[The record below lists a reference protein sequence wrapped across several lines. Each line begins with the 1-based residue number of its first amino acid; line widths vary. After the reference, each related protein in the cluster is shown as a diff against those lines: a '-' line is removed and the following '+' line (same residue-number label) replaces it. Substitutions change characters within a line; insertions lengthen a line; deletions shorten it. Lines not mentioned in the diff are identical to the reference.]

1 MRAHK
6 FLAPGA
12 LGPFSGFAWPGPD
25 ASRPGAWVE
34 WDGPLVPCAS
44 GVHALRVGV
53 LPAWLDDEL
62 WSVELEGPVVEDDGV
77 LVAGRGR
84 LVERVEAWDAAA
96 AREFARGCVERARA
110 YAAPPAPPRAA
121 ECAGDAASYADAVR
135 RPRDAAVVGYVA
147 AHAAEAAGEGGLV
160 RERAAQARWLADR
173 LELFVD

>member
-12 LGPFSGFAWPGPD
+12 LGPFSGFAWPEPD
-25 ASRPGAWVE
+25 GRRPGAWVE

-44 GVHALRVGV
+44 GVHALRLGA
-53 LPAWLDDEL
+53 LPTWLDDEL
-62 WSVELEGPVVEDDGV
+62 WSVELEDPVVEDAGV
-77 LVAGRGR
+77 LVSGRGR
-84 LVERVEAWDAAA
+84 LVERVEGWDPAA

-121 ECAGDAASYADAVR
+121 ECADDAVRYADAVR

-147 AHAAEAAGEGGLV
+147 AHAAEAAGEGGLA
-160 RERAAQARWLADR
+160 RERAAQARWLAER
-173 LELFVD
+173 LDL